1 MDLHSER
8 LEAKLNAVDWAV
20 RDVLVGTMR
29 SLQQLDI
36 CRKDCFYYIP
46 AERLQDSDFP
56 VRYVALYQSQYVFG
70 AQAGVRYYGEVTK
83 CSAVRRSAITEVSP
97 RRGTEENLYYRFDI
111 REWKQLNRPIEAKET
126 GFVRDFT
133 NLFLL
138 EHSVQ
143 TPELWLRTEEEY
155 RLCSALKRAVWGDT
169 INEPDNGLAFEFRGF
184 TVSFAEGKI
193 FVSDKGRAFAQYELS
208 HFLQDPG
215 AVVRGIRREC
225 LRRDS
230 MRELSKI

>member
-1 MDLHSER
+1 MEK
-8 LEAKLNAVDWAV
+8 LEAKLKAVDWAV

-97 RRGTEENLYYRFDI
+97 RRGTEGNFYYRFDI

-169 INEPDNGLAFEFRGF
+169 INEP
-184 TVSFAEGKI
+184 EGKI
-193 FVSDKGRAFAQYELS
+193 FVSDEGRAFARYEIS

>member
-1 MDLHSER
+1 MEK
-8 LEAKLNAVDWAV
+8 LEAKLKAVDWAV

-29 SLQQLDI
+29 SPQQLDI
-36 CRKDCFYYIP
+36 CRKNCFYYIP

-83 CSAVRRSAITEVSP
+83 CSTVRRSAITEISP
-97 RRGTEENLYYRFDI
+97 RRGTEGNFYYRFDI

-155 RLCSALKRAVWGDT
+155 RLCSALKWAVWGDT

-193 FVSDKGRAFAQYELS
+193 FVSDKGRAFARYEIS

-215 AVVRGIRREC
+215 AVVRSIRREC

>member
-70 AQAGVRYYGEVTK
+70 PQAGVRYYGEVTK

-97 RRGTEENLYYRFDI
+97 GEGRKKTLLPLRHPGMEAAEPAHRGQR
-111 REWKQLNRPIEAKET
+111 
-126 GFVRDFT
+126 
-133 NLFLL
+133 
-138 EHSVQ
+138 
-143 TPELWLRTEEEY
+143 
-155 RLCSALKRAVWGDT
+155 
-169 INEPDNGLAFEFRGF
+169 NGLCKGF
-184 TVSFAEGKI
+184 YQPVPAG
-193 FVSDKGRAFAQYELS
+193 AQCPDAGTLAP
-208 HFLQDPG
+208 HG
-215 AVVRGIRREC
+215 RGIPPLFGPEAGHLGRHHQRTGQRPC
-225 LRRDS
+225 IRIPGLH
-230 MRELSKI
+230 RELCGGKNFRFRRRPRFCAV

>member
-70 AQAGVRYYGEVTK
+70 AQAGVRYYGEVMK

-97 RRGTEENLYYRFDI
+97 GEGR
-111 REWKQLNRPIEAKET
+111 KET
-126 GFVRDFT
+126 FITASTSG
-133 NLFLL
+133 
-138 EHSVQ
+138 
-143 TPELWLRTEEEY
+143 
-155 RLCSALKRAVWGDT
+155 
-169 INEPDNGLAFEFRGF
+169 NG
-184 TVSFAEGKI
+184 S
-193 FVSDKGRAFAQYELS
+193 S
-208 HFLQDPG
+208 
-215 AVVRGIRREC
+215 
-225 LRRDS
+225 
-230 MRELSKI
+230 

>member
-1 MDLHSER
+1 MCSAHRQVSGTT
-8 LEAKLNAVDWAV
+8 AKSRNAAP
-20 RDVLVGTMR
+20 
-29 SLQQLDI
+29 S
-36 CRKDCFYYIP
+36 
-46 AERLQDSDFP
+46 
-56 VRYVALYQSQYVFG
+56 
-70 AQAGVRYYGEVTK
+70 AGVL
-83 CSAVRRSAITEVSP
+83 SQRSA
-97 RRGTEENLYYRFDI
+97 RRGTEGNFYYRFDI

-193 FVSDKGRAFAQYELS
+193 FVSDEGRAFARYEIS

-225 LRRDS
+225 LQRDS

>member
-1 MDLHSER
+1 MEK
-8 LEAKLNAVDWAV
+8 LEAKLKAVDWAV

-29 SLQQLDI
+29 NPQQLDI

-46 AERLQDSDFP
+46 AERLQDSDLP

-83 CSAVRRSAITEVSP
+83 CSAVRRSAITEISP
-97 RRGTEENLYYRFDI
+97 RRGTEGNFYYRFDI

-169 INEPDNGLAFEFRGF
+169 INEPDNGLAFGFRGYN
-184 TVSFAEGKI
+184 T
-193 FVSDKGRAFAQYELS
+193 
-208 HFLQDPG
+208 
-215 AVVRGIRREC
+215 
-225 LRRDS
+225 
-230 MRELSKI
+230 